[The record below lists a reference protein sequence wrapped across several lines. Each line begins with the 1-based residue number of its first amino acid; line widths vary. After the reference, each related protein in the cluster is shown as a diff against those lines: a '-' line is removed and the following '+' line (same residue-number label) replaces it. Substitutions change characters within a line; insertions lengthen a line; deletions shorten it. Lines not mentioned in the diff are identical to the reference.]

1 MIRLRAFELP
11 AFLLLAGTAHLAAL
25 TLLDLPGGGASGGEG
40 GTSEISL
47 QASPDLQSLADSWD
61 RPPEATP
68 DAVALA
74 APEGADVPDLPQ
86 PATDPAPTRRNAQPL
101 DAAPTDA
108 LPQLDSRLPAPPG
121 LAPASPDA
129 PTMPMPSV
137 ETVPRR
143 AAPLAMPTPQRPAP
157 TLARPKA
164 EALPQADTAPPP
176 PPAPT
181 FAEDTSPQAPATSR
195 RPVTRPDDLAPPVA
209 KAAPAPQPKP
219 KAKPAASA
227 PQQAR
232 KAAGTGG
239 GAQAAPAT
247 PKPKAAGASAGQ
259 VANARAK
266 WGAGIERAA
275 QKAHRSARGTSARG
289 VVVLQIQVAAN
300 GALVSAS
307 IARSSGNGVLDR
319 AALQNIRRARFPKA
333 PAGAGDR
340 PWSGQLRANFD

>member
-61 RPPEATP
+61 RPPEAAP
-68 DAVALA
+68 DTVALA
-74 APEGADVPDLPQ
+74 TPEGADVPDLPQ
-86 PATDPAPTRRNAQPL
+86 PATDAAPTRRNAQPL
-101 DAAPTDA
+101 DAAPTDP

-129 PTMPMPSV
+129 PRMPMPSV
-137 ETVPRR
+137 ETAPRR

-176 PPAPT
+176 PRAPK

-209 KAAPAPQPKP
+209 KAAPATQPKP

-227 PQQAR
+227 PQPAR
-232 KAAGTGG
+232 KAAGAGG

-289 VVVLQIQVAAN
+289 IVVLQIKVAAN

-333 PAGAGDR
+333 PAGAGDK

>member
-1 MIRLRAFELP
+1 MIRLRALELP

-40 GTSEISL
+40 GMSEISL
-47 QASPDLQSLADSWD
+47 HASPDLQALADSWD
-61 RPPEATP
+61 RPPEAAP
-68 DAVALA
+68 DTVALA
-74 APEGADVPDLPQ
+74 APEVADVPDLAQ
-86 PATDPAPTRRNAQPL
+86 PVTDAAPTRRNAQPL

-129 PTMPMPSV
+129 PRMPMPSV
-137 ETVPRR
+137 ETATRR

-157 TLARPKA
+157 SLARPRT
-164 EALPQADTAPPP
+164 ETLPQADTAPPP
-176 PPAPT
+176 PPAPKS
-181 FAEDTSPQAPATSR
+181 AEDTSPQAPATSR
-195 RPVTRPDDLAPPVA
+195 RPVTRPDNLAPPVA

-239 GAQAAPAT
+239 GAQAAPAQ
-247 PKPKAAGASAGQ
+247 PKAKAAGPSAGQ
-259 VANARAK
+259 VANAKAK
-266 WGAGIERAA
+266 WQAGIARAA
-275 QKAHRSARGTSARG
+275 QRTHRPARGTSARG
-289 VVVLQIQVAAN
+289 VVVLQISVAAN
-300 GALVSAS
+300 GRLVSAS
-307 IARSSGNGVLDR
+307 VARSSGNGVLDR

-333 PAGAGDR
+333 PAELGGQS
-340 PWSGQLRANFD
+340 WSGAISAEFR